1 MNVAFPA
8 VFLFLLLSPGILFHR
23 HYQPREVRAADMSP
37 FGTTVVTVAI
47 ASLIFNAATMAV
59 AIHWFRYE
67 FHLGQMVRLLVD
79 GRLATNDPDLA
90 SLFGRLDRYPTE
102 PLLFFLAANLLAGA
116 TAALWRVLVL
126 WLRLDHPSFPYY
138 THLRPPAPW
147 HYLFSGVDVVDFTPD
162 AVVVAALVPLKESTY
177 IFTGLLRDYELTDKG
192 ELDRIVISQAA
203 RRRLEDDRKHDNS
216 TSRLSPENFER
227 FYWIEGDTLVLRA
240 SEFTTLNIK
249 FLVLEPLNEAS
260 QEKNL
265 HASRH
270 RNQSA

>member
-1 MNVAFPA
+1 MGASRPTIPTWR
-8 VFLFLLLSPGILFHR
+8 LYL
-23 HYQPREVRAADMSP
+23 AALI
-37 FGTTVVTVAI
+37 GTQQ
-47 ASLIFNAATMAV
+47 S
-59 AIHWFRYE
+59 HCC
-67 FHLGQMVRLLVD
+67 
-79 GRLATNDPDLA
+79 
-90 SLFGRLDRYPTE
+90 
-102 PLLFFLAANLLAGA
+102 FFLAANLLAGA

-192 ELDRIVISQAA
+192 ELERIVISQAA

-260 QEKNL
+260 QGKKISTPQGIAIKARNAARINL
-265 HASRH
+265 HRRA
-270 RNQSA
+270 

>member
-1 MNVAFPA
+1 M
-8 VFLFLLLSPGILFHR
+8 
-23 HYQPREVRAADMSP
+23 
-37 FGTTVVTVAI
+37 
-47 ASLIFNAATMAV
+47 
-59 AIHWFRYE
+59 
-67 FHLGQMVRLLVD
+67 
-79 GRLATNDPDLA
+79 
-90 SLFGRLDRYPTE
+90 
-102 PLLFFLAANLLAGA
+102 
-116 TAALWRVLVL
+116 
-126 WLRLDHPSFPYY
+126 
-138 THLRPPAPW
+138 
-147 HYLFSGVDVVDFTPD
+147 
-162 AVVVAALVPLKESTY
+162 VVAALVPLKESTY

-192 ELDRIVISQAA
+192 ELERIVISQAA

>member
-8 VFLFLLLSPGILFHR
+8 IFLFLLLSPGIVFHR

-47 ASLIFNAATMAV
+47 ASLVFNIVTMAAAT
-59 AIHWFRYE
+59 HFCHYE
-67 FHLGQMVRLLVD
+67 FRLGQIVRLLVD
-79 GRLATNDPDLA
+79 GRLANNDPDLA
-90 SLFGRLDRYPTE
+90 TLFHRLDQHPTE
-102 PLLFFLAANLLAGA
+102 PLWFFIVSNVLAGA
-116 TAALWRVLVL
+116 TAALWRVLVV
-126 WLRLDHPSFPYY
+126 WLRLDHPSFPFY
-138 THLRPPAPW
+138 TRLRPPAPW

-177 IFTGLLRDYELTDKG
+177 VFTGLLRDYELTDKG

-203 RRRLEDDRKHDNS
+203 RRRLEDDRKTDNG
-216 TSRLSPENFER
+216 TSRLSPENFDR

-265 HASRH
+265 HASAQRDQ
-270 RNQSA
+270 NA

>member
-1 MNVAFPA
+1 
-8 VFLFLLLSPGILFHR
+8 
-23 HYQPREVRAADMSP
+23 
-37 FGTTVVTVAI
+37 
-47 ASLIFNAATMAV
+47 MAV

-90 SLFGRLDRYPTE
+90 SLFDRLDRYPTE

-227 FYWIEGDTLVLRA
+227 FYWIEGDTLLLRA

>member
-8 VFLFLLLSPGILFHR
+8 IFLFLLLSPGILFHR

-47 ASLIFNAATMAV
+47 ASLICNATTMAV
-59 AIHWFRYE
+59 AVHWLGYE

-79 GRLATNDPDLA
+79 GRVATNDSGL
-90 SLFGRLDRYPTE
+90 SSVFHRLDQYPTE
-102 PLLFFLAANLLAGA
+102 PLLFFVAANLLAGTA
-116 TAALWRVLVL
+116 AALWRVLVKR
-126 WLRLDHPSFPYY
+126 LRLDHYY

-147 HYLFSGVDVVDFTPD
+147 HYIFSGVDVVDFVPD
-162 AVVVAALVPLKESTY
+162 AVIVAALVPLKESTY
-177 IFTGLLRDYELTDKG
+177 LFTGLLRDYEVTEKG

-203 RRRLEDDRKHDNS
+203 RRRLDDDRKSDNS
-216 TSRLSPENFER
+216 ASRLSPENFDR
-227 FYWIEGDTLVLRA
+227 FYPIEGDTLVLRA
-240 SEFTTLNIK
+240 SEFMTLNVK

-265 HASRH
+265 
-270 RNQSA
+270 RNPNT